1 MTSNHTTR
9 DQWLEAAVKELNQK
23 VFAPAGVETLDAAW
37 NISCSWPGGGSARK
51 RIGECWPSAYSSK
64 DIREMFISPTLS
76 DELEV
81 LAVVA
86 HEMIHAID
94 NCENGHK
101 GPFRRM
107 ALAIGLTGKMTATVA
122 GSDLLITLKKIFNTL
137 GDYPHAAMNLA
148 DRKKQTTRM
157 IKLECVDCGFIARAS
172 RSAIEKAG
180 LPTCG
185 CGGYI
190 QDV

>member
-1 MTSNHTTR
+1 M
-9 DQWLEAAVKELNQK
+9 
-23 VFAPAGVETLDAAW
+23 AG
-37 NISCSWPGGGSARK
+37 
-51 RIGECWPSAYSSK
+51 
-64 DIREMFISPTLS
+64 
-76 DELEV
+76 
-81 LAVVA
+81 
-86 HEMIHAID
+86 
-94 NCENGHK
+94 
-101 GPFRRM
+101 RRM

-157 IKLECVDCGFIARAS
+157 IKLECVQCGFIARAS

-185 CGGYI
+185 CGGYMH
-190 QDV
+190 DV